1 MGTGGVS
8 APIRCC
14 RCEAELP
21 REAIEARDGAICP
34 ACNSRVIV
42 RAFPAI
48 LARSEAVSPEA
59 IQAGEGEA
67 TCFFHP
73 AKTAAASCS
82 RCGRFM
88 CQLCRV
94 EFRGED
100 WCPECL
106 SSGIKKKRITTL
118 ENHRTLYD
126 TVALSITILPF
137 PFFWFLTFLSAPV
150 ALYVAIRYW
159 KAPLSIVR
167 RTKIRFVAAI
177 VLAATQIISW
187 ALLLVY
193 LVAMIG
199 AKG

>member
-1 MGTGGVS
+1 MWAWEVS
-8 APIRCC
+8 TPIHCG

-34 ACNSRVIV
+34 TCNSGVMVRV
-42 RAFPAI
+42 FPAI
-48 LARSEAVSPEA
+48 LTKPEIVSPAA

-73 AKTAAASCS
+73 GKTAAVACS
-82 RCGRFM
+82 RCGRFL

-106 SSGIKKKRITTL
+106 SSGIKRKRIATL

-126 TVALSITILPF
+126 SIALGMVLLPLPLLWWATIV
-137 PFFWFLTFLSAPV
+137 SAPA
-150 ALYVAIRYW
+150 ALYVSVRYW

-167 RTKIRFVAAI
+167 RTKIRF
-177 VLAATQIISW
+177 LAAM
-187 ALLLVY
+187 LLGAAELVAWVWLIVY
-193 LVAMIG
+193 LVAIAG
-199 AKG
+199 ARK